1 VPIVNRLLVVEK
13 KTKNWIHEMSSE
25 RLNAERK
32 RDLEAHY
39 EKEARLLGPRPVA
52 SGDVAASKPRKGLN
66 VKFPEPYSRD
76 PNRLFIQVAVRD
88 NARAHGRPAPALRHL
103 DMRFTRLRPPARASR
118 KRRPGSTSRS
128 PRR

>member
-1 VPIVNRLLVVEK
+1 
-13 KTKNWIHEMSSE
+13 MSAE

-32 RDLEAHY
+32 RDLSAHY

-52 SGDVAASKPRKGLN
+52 SGSAAASKSRKGLN

-76 PNRLFIQVAVRD
+76 PNRLFIQVVVCE
-88 NARAHGRPAPALRHL
+88 NARAHGQPAPAQRNLAVRVI
-103 DMRFTRLRPPARASR
+103 RLHPPVRVCR

>member
-1 VPIVNRLLVVEK
+1 
-13 KTKNWIHEMSSE
+13 MSAE

-32 RDLEAHY
+32 RDLSAHY

-52 SGDVAASKPRKGLN
+52 SAASKSRKGLN

-76 PNRLFIQVAVRD
+76 PNRLFIQVVVCE
-88 NARAHGRPAPALRHL
+88 NARAHGQPAPAQRNLAV
-103 DMRFTRLRPPARASR
+103 RFIRLHPPVRVCR

>member
-1 VPIVNRLLVVEK
+1 VEK

-76 PNRLFIQVAVRD
+76 PNRLFIQVVVCE
-88 NARAHGRPAPALRHL
+88 NARAHGQPAPAQRNLAVRVI
-103 DMRFTRLRPPARASR
+103 RLHPPVRVCR